1 MSTEPPIEY
10 DDDVEAEERKQWSDK
25 KKLEWML
32 EESEDEHQKSFGMD
46 QPEATKQ
53 ESDVISAKML
63 RDLAQAGHLPE
74 ILRNLGLT
82 ENEISGILLRHGKL
96 LANIVTNIS
105 LMQSMGE
112 QAEAANKIL
121 YENNEI
127 DLPQYMRN
135 KSAIDFAK
143 VHTRAVVNALSAV
156 DAHRFEGLMKNI
168 MSSKQAHEAMS
179 SEAEKKKGSRIAK
192 LKAWASGDRD
202 I

>member
-32 EESEDEHQKSFGMD
+32 EEVEEEHGKSFGMD
-46 QPEATKQ
+46 QAEAPKQ

-156 DAHRFEGLMKNI
+156 DGHRFEGLMKNI
-168 MSSKQAHEAMS
+168 MSGKLAHENLQ
-179 SEAEKKKGSRIAK
+179 SEAEKKKGTRIAR